1 MRTQHGGD
9 INLTR
14 PVFVGQ
20 AWVDMF
26 MHTDEGR
33 IPAMKWRYVV

>member
-1 MRTQHGGD
+1 MRGGD

-14 PVFVGQ
+14 PVFVAQ
-20 AWVDMF
+20 AWADMF

-33 IPAMKWRYVV
+33 IPAMEWRYVV